1 MAEYRR
7 FVAYVYEYVNG
18 RKSKNAG
25 FAKVEIRNGICRIQV
40 HIPGI
45 GAIDGKIEI
54 FGFVREAEN
63 LPAVMLDESIT
74 NQMGLN
80 RRITTPEETV
90 GGSKYSFGQLSG
102 IWIKSEN
109 GRNWATV
116 FDDEPINME
125 RLAEESKAAEAVEES
140 EIVEAESEA
149 TAESEIVEAESEAV
163 AESEI
168 VEAES
173 EVAAESEVV
182 AAESEVVETEAESV
196 TELKVVEAA
205 EELMKLVEA
214 AEESE
219 TSEEIVA
226 EAAGERRMH
235 DGLKQDRK
243 WQCITAKYP
252 HFQPVAD
259 ESLEDAIRIQ
269 PSDLRM
275 LWQKGWKQGNN
286 SFLMHGYYQYHYLM
300 LGKCRDGGYVLGVPG
315 TRREQEEYMA
325 KMFGFPEFKPALVQH
340 GEIDFGYW
348 CRPMN

>member
-45 GAIDGKIEI
+45 GAIDGKIGI
-54 FGFVREAEN
+54 FGFVREVEK
-63 LPAVMLDESIT
+63 LPVVMLDESIT

-80 RRITTPEETV
+80 RRIMTPEETV

-116 FDDEPINME
+116 FDDESINVE
-125 RLAEESKAAEAVEES
+125 RLAEEPKTLEAAEPVSTEAEEES
-140 EIVEAESEA
+140 EVVETESETA
-149 TAESEIVEAESEAV
+149 AESEIVEAGSEVV
-163 AESEI
+163 AETEI
-168 VEAES
+168 VEAE
-173 EVAAESEVV
+173 AEPMEQ
-182 AAESEVVETEAESV
+182 
-196 TELKVVEAA
+196 
-205 EELMKLVEA
+205 VEA

-219 TSEEIVA
+219 TSVEIVA
-226 EAAGERRMH
+226 ETAEERRMH
-235 DGLKQDRK
+235 DGQKRDRK

-315 TRREQEEYMA
+315 TRGEQEEYMA
-325 KMFGFPEFKPALVQH
+325 KMFGFPEFKSALVQH